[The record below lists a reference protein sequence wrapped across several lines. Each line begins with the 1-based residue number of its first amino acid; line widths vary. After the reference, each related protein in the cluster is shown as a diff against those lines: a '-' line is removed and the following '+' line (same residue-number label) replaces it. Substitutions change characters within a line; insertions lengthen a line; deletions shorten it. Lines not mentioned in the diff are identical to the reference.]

1 MNPSLL
7 NYFQTQ
13 NNRTQRAFYKHG
25 GKVKSQKANPYP
37 SLAEMIRQQGKGE
50 DTVLAHINPIEAL
63 ILKGLGGNDT
73 GGTLRTD
80 IINKAKEL
88 SQRLIDDVLQSNSG
102 KLDESALIQGF
113 NAINNNLNLNEAEKY
128 QVERFAE
135 NIFKNYQF
143 TDGPGYFYSQA
154 HKNSNPEHSSF
165 KRGGQVTP
173 NYHPITNK
181 PYEFFIH
188 EPYLNSL
195 KPLYKENLKLIRPW
209 LAPIRM
215 MDDEEPDFNPNFSI
229 QNLIPLN

>member
-1 MNPSLL
+1 MNPALL

-13 NNRTQRAFYKHG
+13 NNQAQRAFYKHG
-25 GKVKSQKANPYP
+25 GKVKSQKANPYT
-37 SLAEMIRQQGKGE
+37 SLAEIIRPYEKE
-50 DTVLAHINPIEAL
+50 
-63 ILKGLGGNDT
+63 GNAST
-73 GGTLRTD
+73 GRRTD
-80 IINKAKEL
+80 IVNKAKEL

-102 KLDESALIQGF
+102 KLNEPALIQGF
-113 NAINNNLNLNEAEKY
+113 NTINNNLNLNEAEKY
-128 QVERFAE
+128 QVERFVE

-154 HKNSNPEHSSF
+154 HKNSNPEHLPF

-215 MDDEEPDFNPNFSI
+215 MEA
-229 QNLIPLN
+229 